1 MKKQESYWSFRAP
14 DTPEFSDL
22 PEGTFAGT
30 EQGWNSLSP
39 GYRRTIWGEATKR
52 RDREESAVAADAA
65 RLKRADEL
73 HHRSEVQIEARET
86 L

>member
-1 MKKQESYWSFRAP
+1 MKKQEPYWSFRAP

-39 GYRRTIWGEATKR
+39 GYRRAIWSEATKR
-52 RDREESAVAADAA
+52 QRREESVLSEDEV

-73 HHRSEVQIEARET
+73 HRRSEVQIEAREA